1 MNWHSIRDGLIFTVL
16 VVSIVCLVTSVAS
29 MFLLIGRI
37 QSREKEDFKPEVRRS
52 DQSHDHLVAVSAA
65 T

>member
-16 VVSIVCLVTSVAS
+16 VFSIVCLVTSVAT
-29 MFLLIGRI
+29 MVLLIARV
-37 QSREKEDFKPEVRRS
+37 QSKEKEDVKPEEKHNL
-52 DQSHDHLVAVSAA
+52 SHDHNVSAA